1 MSIPTLVSIN
11 PATKKTIGSV
21 QANPTNQLPPIF
33 ERAQKATVSWSSL
46 RPTQRSQTLRLV
58 RKKLIAHMDELS
70 ELIASETGKIK
81 EPANRNN
88 PN

>member
-21 QANPTNQLPPIF
+21 QVNPINQLSPVF

-46 RPTQRSQTLRLV
+46 RLTQRSQT
-58 RKKLIAHMDELS
+58 
-70 ELIASETGKIK
+70 
-81 EPANRNN
+81 
-88 PN
+88 